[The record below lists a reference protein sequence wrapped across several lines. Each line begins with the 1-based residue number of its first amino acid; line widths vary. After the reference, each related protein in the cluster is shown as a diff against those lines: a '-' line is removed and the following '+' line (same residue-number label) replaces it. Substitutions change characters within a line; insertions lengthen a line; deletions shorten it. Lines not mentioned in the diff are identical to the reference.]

1 MLILTRWIVNFLLK
15 MKMEERIIC
24 SAIWFDDDI
33 ARANQNVISGF
44 VVAGLR
50 HSDCFRTASVFDP
63 EYKYNYRSKQ
73 GFLTSGNRFVD
84 RKEAL
89 SIAISARQV
98 KKKELHNPLI
108 GLFSEDLY

>member
-1 MLILTRWIVNFLLK
+1 
-15 MKMEERIIC
+15 MKNEKIIC

-33 ARANQNVISGF
+33 TRANQNVFSGF

-50 HSDCFRTASVFDP
+50 HSDCYRTASVFDP
-63 EYKYNYRSKQ
+63 ERKYKKYRSKQ
-73 GFLTSGNRFVD
+73 GFLTSENRFVN
-84 RKEAL
+84 RMEAL

-98 KKKELHNPLI
+98 NKKELHNPLI

>member
-1 MLILTRWIVNFLLK
+1 MGFLLK
-15 MKMEERIIC
+15 TKMKNEKIIC

-33 ARANQNVISGF
+33 TRANQNVFSGF

-50 HSDCFRTASVFDP
+50 HSDCYRTASVFDP
-63 EYKYNYRSKQ
+63 EHKYKYRSKQ
-73 GFLTSGNRFVD
+73 GFLTSENRFVN
-84 RKEAL
+84 RMEAL

-98 KKKELHNPLI
+98 NKKELHNPLM

>member
-1 MLILTRWIVNFLLK
+1 MGSSLK

-33 ARANQNVISGF
+33 ARANQNVFSGF

-50 HSDCFRTASVFDP
+50 HSDCYRTASVFDP
-63 EYKYNYRSKQ
+63 EHKYKKYRNEQ
-73 GFLTSGNRFVD
+73 GFLTSENRFVN

-98 KKKELHNPLI
+98 NKKELHNQLI